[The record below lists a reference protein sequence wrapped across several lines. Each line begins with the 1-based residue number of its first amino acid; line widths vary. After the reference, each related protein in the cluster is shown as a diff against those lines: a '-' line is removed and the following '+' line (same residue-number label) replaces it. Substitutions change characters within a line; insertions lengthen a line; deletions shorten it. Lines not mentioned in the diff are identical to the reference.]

1 MTFGRMQHQFGNLFP
16 LCQTYWRFVQHLNN
30 GSINQNQ
37 FAVLSWR
44 LYEKLKI
51 EWLEY
56 KRDLQELDWIVSAL
70 DDNSSMLDPNNF
82 VNSPNA
88 YDDHAKT
95 CFFLEQNDF

>member
-1 MTFGRMQHQFGNLFP
+1 M
-16 LCQTYWRFVQHLNN
+16 QHLNN

-56 KRDLQELDWIVSAL
+56 KWDLQELDWIVSTL
-70 DDNSSMLDPNNF
+70 DNNCSMLDPDNF
-82 VNSPNA
+82 VNS
-88 YDDHAKT
+88 DLT
-95 CFFLEQNDF
+95 

>member
-1 MTFGRMQHQFGNLFP
+1 M
-16 LCQTYWRFVQHLNN
+16 QHLNN

-56 KRDLQELDWIVSAL
+56 KWDLQELDWIVSAL
-70 DDNSSMLDPNNF
+70 
-82 VNSPNA
+82 V
-88 YDDHAKT
+88 
-95 CFFLEQNDF
+95 C

>member
-1 MTFGRMQHQFGNLFP
+1 M
-16 LCQTYWRFVQHLNN
+16 QHLNN

-44 LYEKLKI
+44 LYEELKI

-70 DDNSSMLDPNNF
+70 DNNSSMLDPNNF
-82 VNSPNA
+82 VNSPIA